1 MRHPAKP
8 REPFVLRVT
17 KSGCRISP
25 ESGRRWPYPKIVT
38 RRYALQLV
46 ACGQID
52 RGVFWRGK
60 WRAFCREAEA
70 LGATWELSR
79 YTPIAS
85 EIKFG
90 VFR

>member
-1 MRHPAKP
+1 MKTPARP
-8 REPFVLRVT
+8 REHFVLRVT
-17 KSGCRISP
+17 KSGYRISP
-25 ESGRRWPYPKIVT
+25 ESGRRFPYPLRVC

-70 LGATWELSR
+70 LGATWTLSR
-79 YTPIAS
+79 YTPVAS
-85 EIKFG
+85 EIRFG